1 MEGKVLKAAAAQAT
15 GPVLKQQV
23 LSASEQAQRILAEAA
38 AERER
43 LHAEA
48 FEAGFRAGLAQW
60 ETAIAE
66 TQRSVRDYIEA
77 SRPEVL
83 RLAVR
88 IAEKILGEEVKAAP
102 ERLAGIVDEALRS
115 IVRERRVTVYV
126 APGGRAVLEPARA
139 RFEQRLGPDCA
150 LRLDEASDLAPG
162 DCRIVSELGAIDA
175 RIETQ
180 LRLIERALLEEA
192 SR

>member
-1 MEGKVLKAAAAQAT
+1 MEGKILKAAAAQAT

-23 LSASEQAQRILAEAA
+23 LSASEQAQRILAEAS

-43 LHAEA
+43 VRAEA

-60 ETAIAE
+60 ETAIAAA
-66 TQRSVRDYIEA
+66 QRSVHAFIEE
-77 SRPEVL
+77 SRPSL
-83 RLAVR
+83 LKLAVR
-88 IAEKILGEEVKAAP
+88 IAEKILGEEVRTAP
-102 ERLAGIVDEALRS
+102 ERLEGIVEEALRTV
-115 IVRERRVTVYV
+115 VRERRVTVYV
-126 APGGRAVLEPARA
+126 APGHRATLEAARA
-139 RFEQRLGPDCA
+139 RFEKRLGPDCS
-150 LRLDEASDLAPG
+150 LRLDEADDLAPG
-162 DCRIVSELGAIDA
+162 DCRIVSELGSIDA